1 MEKKFK
7 YISKFLLFFYFITG
21 LYLSVNTGITTD
33 ELPNLYIWSLN
44 LEAIKNFLGFN
55 DTGYQNLYNYEWKY
69 KGVGFYYFSYIYL
82 FLANSF
88 ISLDSYS
95 KVISDVLINHSL
107 IFITFFLSALI
118 SRKIVYLIRNNSHNS
133 KSNESL

>member
-44 LEAIKNFLGFN
+44 LEAIK
-55 DTGYQNLYNYEWKY
+55 
-69 KGVGFYYFSYIYL
+69 
-82 FLANSF
+82 
-88 ISLDSYS
+88 
-95 KVISDVLINHSL
+95 
-107 IFITFFLSALI
+107 IF
-118 SRKIVYLIRNNSHNS
+118 
-133 KSNESL
+133 